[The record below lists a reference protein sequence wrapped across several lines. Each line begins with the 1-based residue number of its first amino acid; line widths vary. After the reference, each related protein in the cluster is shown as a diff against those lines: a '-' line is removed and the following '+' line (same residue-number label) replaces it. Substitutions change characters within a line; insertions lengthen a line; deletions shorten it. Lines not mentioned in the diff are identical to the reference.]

1 MRLSSTSVILALVN
15 VLNPP
20 DNRRALAHAF
30 RLTAPGGFSTGNA
43 AARAFAFQGRCF
55 RVSADWW
62 ARRMALR
69 SNAWLARR
77 QMAANPRAEVVLKAI
92 EACPL
97 VCGPCTHLGRAH
109 PQAPS
114 VLRAGI
120 DAATG
125 QCRGRTHIPMAL
137 CQPRRQR
144 PCRRDR
150 NEQACRPIYPNGP
163 RHGRLEVEC
172 GRSAGGSPLAVGGWP
187 RGTIGSLGAEVTLK
201 SRNEMSEATCDRN
214 QYRAGVDVNR
224 WGQTP
229 APDDGYRQLIR
240 RDER

>member
-1 MRLSSTSVILALVN
+1 MRLSSTSVILKLVN
-15 VLNPP
+15 VLDPL
-20 DNRRALAHAF
+20 RQSEGL
-30 RLTAPGGFSTGNA
+30 RLCVSRPSDGHGGSSTGSA
-43 AARAFAFQGRCF
+43 KSKAFAFQGRCF

-77 QMAANPRAEVVLKAI
+77 QMAANPRAEVVPKAI

-172 GRSAGGSPLAVGGWP
+172 GRSAGGS
-187 RGTIGSLGAEVTLK
+187 SLTTLSRYRLSVDGREEPSGASGL
-201 SRNEMSEATCDRN
+201 R
-214 QYRAGVDVNR
+214 
-224 WGQTP
+224 
-229 APDDGYRQLIR
+229 
-240 RDER
+240 